1 MTARRLS
8 LALGAAALLIGL
20 IALLVPV
27 SVANGNGGSIDCG
40 TALSSDLAVAQDANS
55 RSVANVPILN
65 QVVPH
70 MDYVAECQSG
80 LSSRRSWSIPIAALG
95 ALVAGGSTLLGG
107 RPGTRV
113 DR

>member
-1 MTARRLS
+1 MTTRRLT
-8 LALGAAALLIGL
+8 LALGAVALLIGL

-27 SVANGNGGSIDCG
+27 SVSDGNGGSINCG
-40 TALSSDLAVAQDANS
+40 TGLSSDLSAAQDANN

-70 MDYVAECQSG
+70 TDYVAECQSG
-80 LSSRRSWSIPIAALG
+80 LSGRRSWSIPIAVLG
-95 ALVAGGSTLLGG
+95 ALVAGGSMLVGG
-107 RPGTRV
+107 RPGARV